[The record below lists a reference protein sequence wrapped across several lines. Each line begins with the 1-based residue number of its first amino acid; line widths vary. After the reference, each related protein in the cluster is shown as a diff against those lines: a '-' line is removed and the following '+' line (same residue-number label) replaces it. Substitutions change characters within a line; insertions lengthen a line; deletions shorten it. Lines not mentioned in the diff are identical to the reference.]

1 MASKWSVSGVQRGQL
16 TSDADRAVAKLAAGA
31 WGVVSIAE
39 LRECGLSD
47 DAIRVRVQRGNLH
60 LLHRGVYAVGHR
72 NVTTEGRFLAA
83 VKACGV
89 AAVLSHF
96 AAACL
101 RGWLKYDGRPIDV
114 TAPTKRKRPMLKT
127 HRSDVIEREML
138 KQIPVTP
145 RLRTITDLARHED
158 ERTVKRALRQARF
171 SDVELRQLPRT
182 GVLGRIINLSA
193 APTRSDNEN
202 FVLDLVLDAGF
213 EHPLVNAPYF
223 LPGQTYYPDLWWPDV
238 RLIVEVDSR
247 EWHDDPLAQRDD
259 LDRQAWLEAV
269 GERVLRTTKAQARRD
284 PSRLLARLRAA
295 GAPLS
300 FSRRSIEGSTR

>member
-1 MASKWSVSGVQRGQL
+1 M
-16 TSDADRAVAKLAAGA
+16 
-31 WGVVSIAE
+31 I
-39 LRECGLSD
+39 
-47 DAIRVRVQRGNLH
+47 
-60 LLHRGVYAVGHR
+60 
-72 NVTTEGRFLAA
+72 
-83 VKACGV
+83 
-89 AAVLSHF
+89 
-96 AAACL
+96 
-101 RGWLKYDGRPIDV
+101 
-114 TAPTKRKRPMLKT
+114 KT
-127 HRSDVIEREML
+127 HVTDTLERVVV
-138 KQIPVTP
+138 KRIPVTP

-238 RLIVEVDSR
+238 NLIVEVDSR

-259 LDRQAWLEAV
+259 LDRQAWLESV
-269 GERVLRTTKAQARRD
+269 GERVLRTTKAQVKRD
-284 PSRLLARLRAA
+284 PSRFLARLEVA
-295 GAPLS
+295 GAPQT
-300 FSRRSIEGSTR
+300 GSTQTQL